1 MKIVSSTDNKYI
13 GTDIPA
19 DTQRGDTVSLP
30 DFECF
35 IEFKRMLDNGYIFF
49 GNTNFQF
56 QCEE

>member
-1 MKIVSSTDNKYI
+1 M
-13 GTDIPA
+13 DIPA
-19 DTQRGDTVSLP
+19 ETNVGNTVSLL

-35 IEFKRMLDNGYIFF
+35 IEFKRTLENGNISF